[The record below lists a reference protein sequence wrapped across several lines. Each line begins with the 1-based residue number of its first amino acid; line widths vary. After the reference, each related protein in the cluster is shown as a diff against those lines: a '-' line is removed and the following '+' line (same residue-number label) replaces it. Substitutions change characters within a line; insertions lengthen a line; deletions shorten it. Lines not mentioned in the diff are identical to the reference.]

1 MKEKKD
7 DILELF
13 GHKIGR
19 NDLYLIIIIVVMSIV
34 LIVTTC
40 VNYFMSQ
47 KKKAIQQEETNT
59 QEVIYVPKVVTE
71 EAEYTTD
78 RKDIAALQQDH
89 PDIYAWI
96 TVPGTEIDYPV
107 LQSTTNNYYLTH
119 TVEGAEELPGAIYTN
134 QCNNKNFGDAL
145 TVVYG
150 HNMKN
155 GSYFAGLHDFGD
167 TEFFANNR
175 EIYIYTTD
183 RKITYKIFAAS
194 KFSNVYIPDKYGV
207 ALAASINNFVKDL
220 KEYGADEDGNNF
232 AGDIE
237 IDSDEFTKVLVLSTC
252 VSGQEEN
259 RYIVAAVKDR
269 EELYEE

>member
-1 MKEKKD
+1 MEERHGNF
-7 DILELF
+7 IEIF
-13 GHKIGR
+13 GHKIEKK
-19 NDLYLIIIIVVMSIV
+19 DLYLIIIIVVMAIV
-34 LIVTTC
+34 LIVTSC
-40 VNYFMSQ
+40 VNYFMHKN
-47 KKKAIQQEETNT
+47 KKDIEQDVSET
-59 QEVIYVPKVVTE
+59 QEVIYVPEVVTE
-71 EAEYTTD
+71 EAEHTTD
-78 RKDIAALQQDH
+78 RKDIVALQENN

-107 LQSTTNNYYLTH
+107 LQSVTNNYYLTH

-134 QCNNKNFGDAL
+134 QCNKKNFGDAL

-155 GSYFAGLHDFGD
+155 GSYFAGLHNFEDA
-167 TEFFANNR
+167 EFFANNR
-175 EIYIYTTD
+175 EIYIYTSD

-194 KFSNVYIPDKYGV
+194 KFSDVYIPDKYGV
-207 ALAASINNFVKDL
+207 AFAASINNFVKDL
-220 KEYGADEDGNNF
+220 KEYGADEDENNF
-232 AGDIE
+232 ADDIE

>member
-1 MKEKKD
+1 MKEKQD
-7 DILELF
+7 DILEIF
-13 GHKIGR
+13 GHKIEKK
-19 NDLYLIIIIVVMSIV
+19 NLYLIIIIAVMAMT
-34 LIVTTC
+34 LIVTSC
-40 VNYFMSQ
+40 VNYFMSKN
-47 KKKAIQQEETNT
+47 KKEAQQEA
-59 QEVIYVPKVVTE
+59 QEVLYVPEVVTE

-78 RKDIAALQQDH
+78 KKDIAALQEDN

-96 TVPGTEIDYPV
+96 MVPGTEIDYPV
-107 LQSTTNNYYLTH
+107 LQSVTNNYYLTH

-134 QCNNKNFGDAL
+134 QCNKKNFGDAL

-155 GSYFAGLHDFGD
+155 GSYFAGLHNFEDA
-167 TEFFANNR
+167 EFFANNR
-175 EIYIYTTD
+175 EIYIYTSD

-194 KFSNVYIPDKYGV
+194 KFSDVYIPDKYGV
-207 ALAASINNFVKDL
+207 AFAASINNFVKDL

-232 AGDIE
+232 ADDIE

-269 EELYEE
+269 EELYEK